1 MCVFV
6 YTHVVEK
13 VDESMTWVFWLCGNV
28 LSKLSVVSTESTH
41 WPINKAASAFHV
53 NPLYGEKSF
62 VICQEK
68 CKETNLSSFT
78 LNKQTATIVGTTF
91 IQ

>member
-1 MCVFV
+1 MRLCV
-6 YTHVVEK
+6 YTCVVEK
-13 VDESMTWVFWLCGNV
+13 VDESMSWVFWLCGNV
-28 LSKLSVVSTESTH
+28 LGKLSVVSTESTH
-41 WPINKAASAFHV
+41 WPLNKAASVIHI

-68 CKETNLSSFT
+68 CREPNLSRFS
-78 LNKQTATIVGTTF
+78 LNKHAVTIVGTTF